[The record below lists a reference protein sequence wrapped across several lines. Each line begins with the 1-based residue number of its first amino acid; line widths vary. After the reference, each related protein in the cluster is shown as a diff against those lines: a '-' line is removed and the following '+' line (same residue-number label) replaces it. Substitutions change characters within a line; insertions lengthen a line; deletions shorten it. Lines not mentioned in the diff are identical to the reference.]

1 MSKKIISIILT
12 IAMILCQGTLCLG
25 TVSAAEGEYIVDPV
39 GYDVTLD
46 ADAWTPCQL
55 GTSVHNNDDGEL
67 VFVNEGFKNDNKGRY
82 DSGWLELRNISIDVR
97 DYYAIEIITFVE
109 DSKPLTKLDG
119 TSYTDGN
126 DTRVQFYF
134 SGTGANN
141 SVIKASEA
149 NSTGTQLG
157 KYTVVGDATNGYYS
171 EDYGIY
177 SCELM
182 GAWSEMETLTTL
194 RMDALKNSSGTVRI
208 KSIRLIGAPGI
219 SGIGFNS
226 AYEADID
233 AMPVDP
239 DTIDIAI
246 AGSMESIDGAVTI
259 TDPDGNEVPLTGA
272 IIAGGKAS
280 LELAPG
286 TELAEFTDY
295 TVTFDTNTKL
305 SSTKYL
311 QEPISFTF
319 TTDDSKAP
327 SIFDAIDPDRPSD
340 YTDDNIIWSAEFKS
354 DADLAYFKSG
364 SGIKTEIAYGEYLKY
379 TSQTP
384 IINNNK
390 NLQSYY
396 IATKFDTPVDANM
409 INTLQ
414 FRMKIVNA
422 VVDGKITGTVNGETI
437 TKDRVPPNFVMY
449 FAGVNDDGSSFVMNS
464 SHSHSASYKILKDDE
479 GNGYTE
485 WAVYEYN
492 LNSIKSW
499 VAARD
504 ITSIRFDFSNNCES
518 ELLVDYVRLI
528 GPKMPE
534 IENVKYNTDR
544 ELDEVQG
551 LPVNPE
557 TVELQL
563 TEPLFE
569 IGTDGIV
576 FEDEYGNDVLIQK
589 VSLLDEGKL
598 LSIYLGQ
605 ELTPDTNYFIG
616 INEKAKI
623 GSSAYVDAPVVAECY
638 VGDYRALTG
647 IELIDPARPS
657 DAILP
662 GEEVWSLDFK
672 SEEEINTHFKSN
684 SNVKTALKYNEYME
698 YKTES
703 MGVGAT
709 SGLPAS
715 YFIDSDFSTKK
726 IDANKHYRLQI
737 RMKIDN
743 QIMKGAADGFFKMY
757 FKGDNGVNMSES
769 NCDSVEYVFRTD
781 SEGRYGTD
789 WFVLELDLSKSAH
802 WLKAS
807 SIETVRFDFL
817 KNAAGTVLVDYI
829 RFIAMPAVTE
839 LSYTNNAGTTVVGD
853 GMTVAADTQYLNIK
867 FSQKFPG
874 GLKYS
879 LVNEYGNEANID
891 MNNTKYVAADNTLK
905 LAILGGLETSST
917 YTLSIDSSSD
927 FAQTDATLAQKLY
940 RPLTYSFKTEPD
952 PITADV
958 TKGADSTTINY
969 ANNTDDDAVLVAI
982 ATVWNGNAFVTKN
995 ISVTTVLANDTVNGV
1010 VVNHT
1015 LAAGET
1021 AEVVVMKYDAEKDSY
1036 TMISKV
1042 VH

>member
-12 IAMILCQGTLCLG
+12 LAMILCQGTLCLG
-25 TVSAAEGEYIVDPV
+25 TVSAAEGEYIVEPV

-46 ADAWTPCQL
+46 ADDWTPCQS

-67 VFVNEGFKNDNKGRY
+67 VFVNEGYKNDNKGRY

-119 TSYTDGN
+119 TSYTGGN

-134 SGTGANN
+134 TGKRADG
-141 SVIKASEA
+141 SDIKATEA

-157 KYTVVGDATNGYYS
+157 KYTVAGDAANGYYS

-239 DTIDIAI
+239 DTIDISI
-246 AGSMESIDGAVTI
+246 AGAMESIDGAVTI
-259 TDPDGNEVPLTGA
+259 TDPDGNEVPLTRA

-327 SIFDAIDPDRPSD
+327 NIFDAIDPDRPSD
-340 YTDDNIIWSAEFKS
+340 YTDDNIIWSAEFKNDS
-354 DADLAYFKSG
+354 DADYIPSG
-364 SGIKTEIAYGEYLKY
+364 SGVTTEAVYGEYLKY
-379 TSQTP
+379 STKSP
-384 IINNNK
+384 VINVNGNI
-390 NLQSYY
+390 QGSFTD
-396 IATKFDTPVDANM
+396 TKFSTALDANS
-409 INTLQ
+409 ITRLQ
-414 FRMKIVNA
+414 IRMK
-422 VVDGKITGTVNGETI
+422 VVDSVIEGTISGTDKNGNQV
-437 TKDRVPPNFVMY
+437 TKDRTAPRLQLY
-449 FAGVNDDGSSFVMNS
+449 FAGVNDDGRTFVMDS
-464 SHSHSASYKILKDDE
+464 KHGYLTGYQMTVDAD
-479 GNGYTE
+479 GNNCTE
-485 WAVYEYN
+485 WITFDIN
-492 LNSIKSW
+492 LNSIDTW

-504 ITSIRFDFSNNCES
+504 ITSMRFDFLNNCEGVA
-518 ELLVDYVRLI
+518 LIDYIRLI
-528 GPKMPE
+528 GPKMPS
-534 IENVKYNTDR
+534 IEGLKYNSEF

-551 LPVNPE
+551 LPINAE
-557 TVELQL
+557 SI
-563 TEPLFE
+563 E
-569 IGTDGIV
+569 IYLSDPIFAVDASGIV
-576 FEDEYGNDVLIQK
+576 LEDETGDAAAINNVILSADGK
-589 VSLLDEGKL
+589 VVTVKPDE
-598 LSIYLGQ
+598 
-605 ELTPDTNYFIG
+605 ELNSFSTY
-616 INEKAKI
+616 
-623 GSSAYVDAPVVAECY
+623 Y
-638 VGDYRALTG
+638 VGLNTNAKLSESANLSDYVVFETFTREYRAPSILD
-647 IELIDPARPS
+647 IVDPGRPDDS
-657 DAILP
+657 IPA
-662 GEEVWSLDFK
+662 GEEVYSLDFK
-672 SEEEINTHFKSN
+672 DEDDLKFFKST
-684 SNVKTALKYNEYME
+684 SNVKTSLKYGEYME

-703 MGVGAT
+703 LGIGGT

-715 YFIDSDFSTKK
+715 YYIDSDFSNDV
-726 IDANKHYRLQI
+726 INSDMYYRLQI
-737 RMKIDN
+737 RMKVEK
-743 QIMKGAADGFFKMY
+743 QVLGSGDGYFKMY
-757 FKGDNGVNMSES
+757 FKGDNNVSMKEDNT
-769 NCDSVEYVFRTD
+769 DPVTYAYRTD
-781 SEGRYGTD
+781 EEGNYGTD
-789 WFVLELDLSKSAH
+789 WFTVDLDLSKSTA
-802 WLKAS
+802 WKTAS
-807 SIETVRFDFL
+807 NITSIRFEFL
-817 KNAAGTVLVDYI
+817 KNVAGTVLVDYI
-829 RFIAMPAVTE
+829 RFIALPAVTE

-874 GLKYS
+874 ELKYS
-879 LVNEYGNEANID
+879 LVNEYGTEANID
-891 MNNTKYVAADNTLK
+891 MNNTKYEAADNTLK

-917 YTLSIDSSSD
+917 YTLSIDSSYD
-927 FAQTDATLAQKLY
+927 FAQTDATLTQKLY
-940 RPLTYSFKTEPD
+940 RPLTYSFKTELD

-969 ANNTDDDAVLVAI
+969 ANKTDNDAVLVAI

-1036 TMISKV
+1036 AMISKV